1 MTLGAESTR
10 IQQDIARNRD
20 AVDGAADVDVRKV
33 ERLSIEGDETLGTD
47 LPDVGPEI
55 RKQLALVRLA
65 VRAGALQL
73 EPMYT
78 DADDPAR
85 ARIERQSLENFLTIF
100 VSPHVQ

>member
-55 RKQLALVRLA
+55 REQLALVRLA

-73 EPMYT
+73 EPMHT
-78 DADDPAR
+78 DTDDPAR